1 MVGDLK
7 ILYAAY
13 ATDVLSDGN
22 LDDEK
27 LVRLSELRDIFG
39 LGKREA
45 EAIIEG
51 VTSNVKSQVPA

>member
-13 ATDVLSDGN
+13 ATELLSDGN

-27 LVRLSELRDIFG
+27 VVLRVFASSF
-39 LGKREA
+39 L
-45 EAIIEG
+45 
-51 VTSNVKSQVPA
+51 NLCCF

>member
-13 ATDVLSDGN
+13 ATAVLSDGN

-27 LVRLSELRDIFG
+27 VIPCVFAVNLL
-39 LGKREA
+39 
-45 EAIIEG
+45 
-51 VTSNVKSQVPA
+51 KSC